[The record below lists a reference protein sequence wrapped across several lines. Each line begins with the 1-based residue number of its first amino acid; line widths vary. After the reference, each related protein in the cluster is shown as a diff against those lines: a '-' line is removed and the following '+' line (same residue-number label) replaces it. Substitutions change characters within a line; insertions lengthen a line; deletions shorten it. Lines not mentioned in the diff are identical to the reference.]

1 MFSETCVHQTEYIYV
16 HGMYTSTR
24 ALAKAQY
31 RLAVKASLDSQRYTK
46 GRFFF
51 IDWHPPSLPRQF
63 VQFVTSLGSSQ
74 IILKNAKTTPVA
86 SELSGVTLQFKGRY
100 FKTLNDFCKTAGHTN
115 PNAKVRKALMDHK
128 FDAKDTLW
136 WAKGCPRNYSRQLDA
151 EMRTGAM
158 DLAGSDM
165 DEICLVADLSRS

>member
-86 SELSGVTLQFKGRY
+86 SELPGVTLQLEGRY

-128 FDAKDTLW
+128 FDAKDYVVV
-136 WAKGCPRNYSRQLDA
+136 GQR
-151 EMRTGAM
+151 
-158 DLAGSDM
+158 
-165 DEICLVADLSRS
+165 LSEKL